1 MTCKLVVPLDGSKV
15 AEQGLGHAVKLVRQ
29 SGGYLVLIRVVPADD
44 MAITT
49 HGDESEHD
57 HWAATRAAERY
68 LATVAQRLG
77 SDVHVCTRVVHGC
90 AANEIVS
97 TANRVGA
104 DAIVMATH
112 GQTGLTHLLYGSVA
126 EAVVATSRV
135 PVILVPARLDAAT
148 RASVERAYMP
158 VQVPTAA
165 SAFGASRVSGVFRG
179 TRVRPARVPEAAA

>member
-90 AANEIVS
+90 AASEIVA
-97 TANRVGA
+97 TANSVGA

-112 GQTGLTHLLYGSVA
+112 GQTGLAHLLYGSVA

-148 RASVERAYMP
+148 PASVERAQMP
-158 VQVPTAA
+158 VQLPTAA
-165 SAFGASRVSGVFRG
+165 SAFGPSRVSGVLRG
-179 TRVRPARVPEAAA
+179 ARVRPARAPAAAA

>member
-1 MTCKLVVPLDGSKV
+1 MSCKLVVPLDGSKV

-29 SGGYLVLIRVVPADD
+29 SGGYLVLIRAVPTE
-44 MAITT
+44 MAITAY
-49 HGDESEHD
+49 GDESEPD